1 MLNID
6 EVQTI
11 FKNAECTLIS
21 KVYINTKTKLEYIC
35 NCGSNEINMITLESF
50 KKGIRC
56 KNCRTTRRNKTLT
69 EKYGDNFKDITMSGV
84 KEYIKNKKHTFEFV
98 KKYFDDNNCTLLDQ
112 EYIDETKKLRYICV
126 CGKEWNTTFKDFKKG
141 KKCGN
146 VQCYN
151 KKIYD
156 FVQII
161 PDKYNITNETTDQ
174 LSIQTLKKYN
184 TLYTILYK
192 NKLNYKVIKN
202 FYDKYNKNKDEF
214 DRIIDLYGL
223 F

>member
-6 EVQTI
+6 EVKTI
-11 FKNAECTLIS
+11 FKDTGCTLIS

-35 NCGSNEINMITLESF
+35 NCGSNEINTITLESF

-56 KNCRTTRRNKTLT
+56 KNCRTNRRNKTLN

-84 KEYIKNKKHTFEFV
+84 KEYIKNKKHSYIFV
-98 KKYFDDNNCTLLDQ
+98 KRYFDDNNCTLLDQ
-112 EYIDETKKLRYICV
+112 EYIDETKKLKYICV
-126 CGKEWNTTFKDFKKG
+126 CGKEWTTTFKDFKNG

-151 KKIYD
+151 KRRLQTIL
-156 FVQII
+156 
-161 PDKYNITNETTDQ
+161 DKYNIDNITSVLVTN
-174 LSIQTLKKYN
+174 LYS
-184 TLYTILYK
+184 TLYIAYDRHNIRSHIINKCVDNYYK
-192 NKLNYKVIKN
+192 NK
-202 FYDKYNKNKDEF
+202 YDLDKTINK
-214 DRIIDLYGL
+214 YGL